1 MLQEELKK
9 AKAELAGLPAR
20 RTEDSSSA
28 LYVLMHKGVPVAE
41 IRLDETTGLIHKTG
55 MVWEEKHLPTGI
67 KVQNGIPDRK
77 SINEWW
83 MERSIP
89 ASRSGIREALETL
102 GISDTKTLL
111 IRCYG
116 LSLSDQYW
124 VRPANSDLTWER
136 INFFTNDFSEDIG
149 DILFG
154 ANKKSNAID
163 FSSPDNTSDGNLKNA
178 GES

>member
-1 MLQEELKK
+1 
-9 AKAELAGLPAR
+9 
-20 RTEDSSSA
+20 
-28 LYVLMHKGVPVAE
+28 
-41 IRLDETTGLIHKTG
+41 
-55 MVWEEKHLPTGI
+55 
-67 KVQNGIPDRK
+67 
-77 SINEWW
+77 

-89 ASRSGIREALETL
+89 ASRSGVREALETL

-154 ANKKSNAID
+154 ANKMSNAID
-163 FSSPDNTSDGNLKNA
+163 FSSPDNTSDGNLKKRWRIIDGKRCLIKGGSNPYRQQPLNEVIA
-178 GES
+178 TKIMNRLGIHCLQYTLIWNTFRAPHTAKWRLLSARISTSGHLINGKGCI